1 MIHRMCMVT
10 MHSFLAMATSPRTL
24 TAEEVLL
31 TLLDQ
36 QEELEDALGV
46 DLDAESE
53 DEDLPEGDLTDRD
66 GTQAL
71 VQPELLAGSG
81 FSLVAQAFDYLEPS
95 QMDSLL
101 LLDPNLMDV
110 LSSKLSQ

>member
-1 MIHRMCMVT
+1 
-10 MHSFLAMATSPRTL
+10 MATSSRTL
-24 TAEEVLL
+24 TAEVVLA
-31 TLLDQ
+31 LLDQ

-53 DEDLPEGDLTDRD
+53 DEDLPEGDFADQD

-71 VQPELLAGSG
+71 VQPELLTGSG
-81 FSLVAQAFDYLEPS
+81 FSLVAQAFDHPEPS

-101 LLDPNLMDV
+101 LLDPDLRDDMDV
-110 LSSKLSQ
+110 LSSNYKLICTFMKSL